1 MVRACDIGKKN
12 RLDPLLRK
20 YILVTSI
27 PLGLA
32 GMIAGFYLGFGFV
45 SVEAAYESPMLEK
58 IFLST
63 FIAFSC
69 GAACTIF
76 GAFIGSTI
84 YRFREWKDK
93 NRG

>member
-12 RLDPLLRK
+12 KLDPVLRK
-20 YILVTSI
+20 YVLVTAI

-45 SVEAAYESPMLEK
+45 STEAAYESPLMEK
-58 IFLST
+58 VFLST

-76 GAFIGSTI
+76 GAVIGSTA
-84 YRFREWKDK
+84 YRFKEWKDK
-93 NRG
+93 KSG